1 MYGTSFR
8 AALTRS
14 TKSPLTVR
22 RYRSAGPKPFTW
34 DETIPYLSE
43 KLDIPYIDV
52 VSPGTPTHYQFDLSK
67 ARNLIGFEPQYDIIT
82 MIDDALRYQN
92 GEDID
97 VLPT

>member
-1 MYGTSFR
+1 M
-8 AALTRS
+8 
-14 TKSPLTVR
+14 
-22 RYRSAGPKPFTW
+22 
-34 DETIPYLSE
+34 
-43 KLDIPYIDV
+43 